1 MHHGEDMIGEPRRV
15 GVVLLDPQVRL
26 VVQQSVEHVGRVADA
41 DVDHLGA
48 EGRVLVGDVGVE
60 EPAGLGTV
68 LETIAAKEADYIRP
82 VLLFQAEDVNG
93 EANVET

>member
-1 MHHGEDMIGEPRRV
+1 MHHGEDMIGEPRCV

-68 LETIAAKEADYIRP
+68 LRMA
-82 VLLFQAEDVNG
+82 LSH
-93 EANVET
+93 